1 MSRARRNKTRRII
14 KRDKNLKVI
23 IISSVILL
31 LFLMIFSVI
40 FSITNIG
47 NNKIIKGV
55 KIGNVDVSNLSQE
68 EATQKIND
76 YYEKLVSSNI
86 KIKYE
91 NLEKD
96 IKIEQLK
103 PNIDINNLVQK
114 AISIGRSG
122 NIIKDNYDI
131 LFTLLFKK
139 YINNEINLDEN
150 KIDEIIN
157 EINNNLPDAL
167 ERSNY
172 YIEDNNLIITKG
184 KNGIEVNGEEFKKRL
199 KESIN
204 NDLQEFYIPVLDS
217 KPDKVDIEKIY
228 NEIYKEKQDA
238 YISEN
243 PVEIHPEVNG
253 VDFAI
258 SIEEA
263 KKILEEEKEE
273 YAIPLNITIPEITLE
288 KLGKEA
294 FPNKLGSFTTRYDAS
309 NINRST
315 NLELA
320 SKKIDGTIVLPGE
333 TFSYNKI
340 VGERTIEEG
349 YKEAAVYS
357 GGKVIDGIGGGICQ
371 LSSTLY
377 NAVIY
382 ANLEVTSRSNHRF
395 LTSYVTAGRDATVS
409 WGTIDF
415 CFKNTR
421 SYPIKVVSSVKNGV
435 ATVDIMGMKEE
446 KEYEVVIESTVQEVI
461 PYTTKYVKD
470 TNMEDSAE
478 EIKQYGVNGAKSVT
492 YKILKYNGSI
502 VSRTLLSNDT
512 YSPLERIIK
521 IGAKNSKIIND
532 DSIDTSG
539 FIIDK
544 EQINE
549 LNPELLE
556 TIKELE

>member
-1 MSRARRNKTRRII
+1 MARSRRSRNKTMN
-14 KRDKNLKVI
+14 KNNKKLQVI
-23 IISSVILL
+23 IILSIILL
-31 LFLMIFSVI
+31 VFIMLFSVI
-40 FSITNIG
+40 FSIINIG

-55 KIGNVDVSNLSQE
+55 KIENIDVSNLSQE
-68 EATQKIND
+68 EATQKLKE
-76 YYEKLVSSNI
+76 YYEELVGSNV

-114 AISIGRSG
+114 AISIGKSG
-122 NIIKDNYDI
+122 NIVKDNYDI
-131 LFTLLFKK
+131 LFTLIFGKN
-139 YINNEINLDEN
+139 INNEINLDANEVD
-150 KIDEIIN
+150 KIIN
-157 EINNNLPDAL
+157 EINDNLPNAL
-167 ERSNY
+167 EQSNY

-184 KNGIEVNGEEFKKRL
+184 KNGIELNREEFKKRL
-199 KESIN
+199 KELIN

-217 KPDKVDIEKIY
+217 KPEKVDIEKIY

-238 YISEN
+238 YISQD
-243 PVEIHPEVNG
+243 PIEIHPEVNG
-253 VDFAI
+253 VDLAI
-258 SIEEA
+258 SIDEA

-273 YAIPLNITIPEITLE
+273 YIIPLNITIPEITLE

-294 FPNKLGSFTTRYDAS
+294 FPSKLSTFTTRYDAS

-349 YKEAAVYS
+349 YKEAAVYLD
-357 GGKVIDGIGGGICQ
+357 GKVVDGIGGGICQ

-377 NAVIY
+377 NAVVY

-421 SYPIKVVSSVKNGV
+421 KYPIKVVSTVKNGV
-435 ATVDIMGMKEE
+435 ATIDIMGMKEE
-446 KEYEVVIESTVQEVI
+446 KEYEVVIESTIQEII
-461 PYTTKYVKD
+461 PYTIKYVKD
-470 TNMEDSAE
+470 TNMEDGAE
-478 EIKQYGVNGAKSVT
+478 EIKQYGTNGAKSTT
-492 YKILKYNGSI
+492 YKILKYNGII
-502 VSRTLLSNDT
+502 VSKTLLSSDT

-521 IGAKNSKIIND
+521 TGTKSTQETNANVEDLGIN
-532 DSIDTSG
+532 
-539 FIIDK
+539 IDK
-544 EQINE
+544 NYINE